1 MTDPPVSREEE
12 LTRFAIDEQFM
23 RNAMAIAHDGTRQ
36 NEVPI
41 GALIVQGMTIIS
53 GANNRTVRDQDPT
66 AHAEMLALREAALR
80 LASRVREGD
89 VLARLG
95 GEEFALLLYGTDLDQ
110 AGPILE
116 TMRRRIG
123 DIVLAADGSVTIS
136 IGATTCNDGED
147 LEGLY
152 ARADALLYASKREG
166 RDKLTLG

>member
-1 MTDPPVSREEE
+1 MVDIDHFKAFHD
-12 LTRFAIDEQFM
+12 RFGHTAGDE
-23 RNAMAIAHDGTRQ
+23 
-36 NEVPI
+36 
-41 GALIVQGMTIIS
+41 
-53 GANNRTVRDQDPT
+53 
-66 AHAEMLALREAALR
+66 ALR
-80 LASRVREGD
+80 LVAEVIGD
-89 VLARLG
+89 AARRPMDMAARLG